1 MENTQCVFKLEITI
15 INNGKNQWPEN
26 VKKLYLNKKSHLRIK
41 GGNINLM
48 PLKRNEKQKVN
59 IIIERLNEINESE
72 YIIYQDFK
80 VNIKIF
86 GNQIK
91 IKITIKENK

>member
-1 MENTQCVFKLEITI
+1 MIDYNDQNIYSYYLEQYEYIFEIIENTQCVFKLEITI

-72 YIIYQDFK
+72 YIIY
-80 VNIKIF
+80 
-86 GNQIK
+86 
-91 IKITIKENK
+91 

>member
-41 GGNINLM
+41 GGNINF
-48 PLKRNEKQKVN
+48 NA
-59 IIIERLNEINESE
+59 
-72 YIIYQDFK
+72 FK
-80 VNIKIF
+80 K
-86 GNQIK
+86 K
-91 IKITIKENK
+91 